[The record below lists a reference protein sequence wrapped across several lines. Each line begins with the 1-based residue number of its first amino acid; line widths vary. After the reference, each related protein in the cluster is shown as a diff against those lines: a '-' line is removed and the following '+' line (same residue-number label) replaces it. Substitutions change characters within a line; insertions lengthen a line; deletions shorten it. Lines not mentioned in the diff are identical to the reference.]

1 MNTELVWFDEAL
13 TNELSTAI
21 DLSIVMFVVT
31 FILYDEPEALTY
43 EIFM

>member
-1 MNTELVWFDEAL
+1 MNTEIVWFDEAL

-21 DLSIVMFVVT
+21 DLSIIVFIAT
-31 FILYDEPEALTY
+31 FILYEEPEALTY